1 MLEANQ
7 APPLLTA
14 LERGA
19 LQFPS
24 AARALFSQFTQT
36 QFMKVCTAY
45 LGTKAIHS
53 STIGGFSRGI
63 LTEPAP
69 KTFLALGAF
78 NAALAR
84 SIGHPEELIEDT
96 SSLGYPPKLP
106 HAYQD
111 LWQYTIPMLDRD
123 GIALGPVGMFEA
135 FCGLRDLPVSEHRR
149 LTPDDAESASR
160 VLGAFLRAHY
170 AKHDIDWYAKLRELA
185 YDCPT
190 IEPLLLSKPVGADR
204 LLNDL
209 DALGKVV
216 GLSGDAL
223 WEHIQAN
230 LGR

>member
-1 MLEANQ
+1 MEGNQ

-24 AARALFSQFTQT
+24 AFRALSGQFTQT
-36 QFMKVCTAY
+36 EFMKIATEY

-53 STIGGFSRGI
+53 STIGGFNRGV

-69 KTFLALGAF
+69 KTFLALGCF

-106 HAYQD
+106 QRFKE
-111 LWQYTIPMLDRD
+111 LWQHTIPMLDRD
-123 GIALGPVGMFEA
+123 GFALGPVGMFEA
-135 FCGLRDLPVSEHRR
+135 FCGLRQLPVRESRR
-149 LTPDDAESASR
+149 MDPADADDASR
-160 VLGAFLRAHY
+160 VLGAFLRAYY

-190 IEPLLLSKPVGADR
+190 MEPLLLSHTVSSDR

-209 DALGKVV
+209 DAIGKLI

-223 WEHIQAN
+223 WEHIESH